1 MPVQSAERDRIL
13 VCVSASPTSLDVIR
27 RAAKLSRSLG
37 AELIAL
43 YVEDSDLQND
53 MQEKAVHQ
61 HLDLAERQGAV
72 ITTIYGNDP
81 ATAIAQYAR
90 VSGITKIVLGKS
102 PAKRGAFAPKETLM
116 SRLNELAPDVEIIIV
131 PNHLP
136 DDSKRFSLKRKLQGE
151 RFTAG
156 DLIRTVLILV
166 LCTGMG
172 FLFSAIGLAIT
183 NVVLIYILGVMAVAL
198 FTTGYIYS
206 LLSSLLSVL
215 IFNFFFTEPYYSLQS
230 SPDYFATFAV
240 MFAAAILSSSLT
252 SRIKTQSVQTA
263 NKAYQTEVLL
273 STSQL
278 LQKAEDREA
287 ILNVMLKQLSRLLE
301 HSVLYYDKADGALSS
316 EPVFNEIEEDHGFDH
331 VDLSAEWEAAE
342 WVGRNGKHAGRST
355 RKWSQAK
362 CLYMAIRGENR
373 VWAVAGIRA
382 DNAPSI
388 DEYRKNL
395 MISILDECALAIE
408 KDHMTREKQRVEES
422 ARQEA
427 LRANLLR
434 AISHDLR
441 TPLTS
446 ISGNAAILLEDSGD
460 LCESRKKT
468 LYASIY
474 DDAIWLNGLV
484 ENLLTITRTE
494 NGTIKLNLQPEMVS
508 DAIEEALRHL
518 DRNAANRKIA
528 TDLQDDLLMAR
539 MDSALIVQ
547 VLINLI
553 NNAVKYTP
561 ENAKITIG
569 AKSQDGMAVLWVED
583 EGQGIPEGDENKVF
597 EMFYTG
603 VKRSPDSRRGI
614 GLGLALCRTIVQA
627 HGGEINVKNVRP
639 HGAKF
644 WFTLPIAEVEEYEQ

>member
-1 MPVQSAERDRIL
+1 MPGKNLDREKIL
-13 VCVSASPTSLDVIR
+13 VCVSASPTSSDVIR
-27 RAAKLSRSLG
+27 RAAKLSKSAG

-43 YVEDSDLQND
+43 YVEDSEAQND
-53 MQEKAVHQ
+53 LQEKAVHE
-61 HLDLAERQGAV
+61 HLDMAERLGAV
-72 ITTIYGNDP
+72 IATVYGNDP

-102 PAKRGAFAPKETLM
+102 PGKRSFFSRKGTLM

-131 PNHLP
+131 PNRLQE
-136 DDSKRFSLKRKLQGE
+136 DSRHFSLRRKLQKE
-151 RFTAG
+151 QFTMG
-156 DLIRTVLILV
+156 DLVKTVLILV
-166 LCTGMG
+166 LCTGIG
-172 FLFSAIGLAIT
+172 FLFSSIGLAIT

-206 LLSSLLSVL
+206 LLSSLLSVF
-215 IFNFFFTEPYYSLQS
+215 IFNFFFTEPYYSLSS
-230 SPDYFATFAV
+230 SPDYFTTFAV

-278 LQKAEDREA
+278 LQKAEDKEA
-287 ILNVMLKQLSRLLE
+287 ILNVMLRQLCRLLE
-301 HSVLYYDKADGALSS
+301 HSVLCYDRTDGILS
-316 EPVFNEIEEDHGFDH
+316 EQPILHEIESDHGFSHIDFP
-331 VDLSAEWEAAE
+331 AEREAVE

-355 RKWSQAK
+355 RQWSQAK

-373 VWAVAGIRA
+373 VWAVVGIRA
-382 DNAPSI
+382 DNSPSI

-395 MISILDECALAIE
+395 TISILDECALALE
-408 KDHMTREKQRVEES
+408 KDHMTREKQRIEES

-446 ISGNAAILLEDSGD
+446 ISGNAAILLEDLGD
-460 LCESRKKT
+460 LDDSRKKA
-468 LYASIY
+468 LYASVY

-494 NGTIKLNLQPEMVS
+494 NGTVKLNLQSEMVS

-518 DRNAANRKIA
+518 DRNAAARKITIA
-528 TDLQDDLLMAR
+528 LQDDLLMAE

-561 ENAKITIG
+561 ENAGITIG
-569 AKSQDGMAVLWVED
+569 AKSEGNMAVLWVED
-583 EGQGIPEGDENKVF
+583 EGQGIPEGDEDKVF
-597 EMFYTG
+597 ELFYTG

-614 GLGLALCRTIVQA
+614 GLGLALCRSIVQA
-627 HGGEINVKNVRP
+627 HGGEIKVSNVRP

-644 WFTLPIAEVEEYEQ
+644 LFTLPIAEVEEYEQ

>member
-1 MPVQSAERDRIL
+1 MPVQDAERERIM
-13 VCVSASPTSLDVIR
+13 VCVSASPTSSDVIR
-27 RAAKLSRSLG
+27 RAARLSRAIG

-43 YVEDSDLQND
+43 YVEDSESQND
-53 MQEKAVHQ
+53 EQDKIVHE
-61 HLDLAERQGAV
+61 HLNLAERQGA
-72 ITTIYGNDP
+72 ILTTIYGNDP
-81 ATAIAQYAR
+81 ATAIAQYAQ

-102 PAKRGAFAPKETLM
+102 PGRRTLFAPRETLM

-131 PNHLP
+131 PNHLRE
-136 DDSKRFSLKRKLQGE
+136 DNRRFSLKRELQKE
-151 RFTAG
+151 RLTPR
-156 DLIRTVLILV
+156 DLVKTILILA
-166 LCTGMG
+166 LCTGVG
-172 FLFSAIGLAIT
+172 FLLSAAGLSLT
-183 NVVLIYILGVMAVAL
+183 NVVLIYILGVLAVAL
-198 FTTGYIYS
+198 FTYGYIYS
-206 LLSSLLSVL
+206 LLYSLFSVL

-252 SRIKTQSVQTA
+252 NRIKTQSVLTA

-278 LQKAEDREA
+278 LQKAEDRNA
-287 ILNVMLKQLSRLLE
+287 ILNVMLRQLSRLLE
-301 HSVLYYDKADGALSS
+301 HSVLYYDQTNGTLA
-316 EPVFNEIEEDHGFDH
+316 ETPVLNEIEGDSGFDQ
-331 VDLSAEWEAAE
+331 VDLAGERETAQ
-342 WVGRNGKHAGRST
+342 WVCRNGKHAGRST
-355 RKWSQAK
+355 RRWPQAR
-362 CLYMAIRGENR
+362 CLYMAIRSENR
-373 VWAVAGIRA
+373 VWAVVGIRA
-382 DNAPSI
+382 DNLPSI

-408 KDHMTREKQRVEES
+408 KDHMTREKQRMEES

-446 ISGNAAILLEDSGD
+446 ISGNAAILLEDFGD
-460 LCESRKKT
+460 LDESRKKA

-494 NGTIKLNLQPEMVS
+494 NGTMKLNLQSEMVS

-518 DRNAANRKIA
+518 DRNASRRKIV
-528 TDLQDDLLMAR
+528 TDLKDDLLMAR

-561 ENAKITIG
+561 ENARITIG
-569 AKSQDGMAVLWVED
+569 AKAEGEMAVLWVED
-583 EGQGIPEGDENKVF
+583 EGQGIPEGDEDKVF
-597 EMFYTG
+597 QMFYTG

-614 GLGLALCRTIVQA
+614 GLGLALCRSIVQA
-627 HGGEINVKNVRP
+627 HGGEIRMENVQP

-644 WFTLPIAEVEEYEQ
+644 WFTLPIAEVKEYE

>member
-1 MPVQSAERDRIL
+1 M
-13 VCVSASPTSLDVIR
+13 IR
-27 RAAKLSRSLG
+27 RAARLSASTG
-37 AELIAL
+37 ADLIAL
-43 YVEDSDLQND
+43 FVEDPENQND
-53 MQEKAVHQ
+53 AQEKAVHE
-61 HLDLAERQGAV
+61 HLSLAERQGAV

-102 PAKRGAFAPKETLM
+102 PGSRSFFARKETLM

-131 PNHLP
+131 PNRLP
-136 DDSKRFSLKRKLQGE
+136 EDRRRFSLMGKLQKE
-151 RFTAG
+151 KLAPD
-156 DLIRTVLILV
+156 DLVKTILILA
-166 LCTGMG
+166 LCTGIG
-172 FLFSAIGLAIT
+172 FLLSLGGLAIT
-183 NVVLIYILGVMAVAL
+183 NVVLIYILGVLAVAL
-198 FTTGYIYS
+198 FTTGYTCS

-215 IFNFFFTEPYYSLQS
+215 TFNFFFTEPYYSLQS
-230 SPDYFATFAV
+230 SPDYLATFAV

-278 LQKAEDREA
+278 LQKAEDRDA
-287 ILNVMLKQLSRLLE
+287 ILNVMLQQLNRLLE
-301 HSVLYYDKADGALSS
+301 HSVLYYDRTDGALAEKPVLS
-316 EPVFNEIEEDHGFDH
+316 ETESDHGFDG
-331 VDLSAEWEAAE
+331 VALPAEREAAE

-355 RKWSQAK
+355 RKWPQAR

-373 VWAVAGIRA
+373 VWAVVGIRA

-408 KDHMTREKQRVEES
+408 KDHMTREKQRIEES

-446 ISGNAAILLEDSGD
+446 ISGNAAVLLENLGD
-460 LCESRKKT
+460 LDETRKKE

-494 NGTIKLNLQPEMVS
+494 NGAIRLNLQPEMVS
-508 DAIEEALRHL
+508 EAIEEALRHL
-518 DRNAANRKIA
+518 DRNAANRKIV

-553 NNAVKYTP
+553 NNAVSYTP

-569 AKSQDGMAVLWVED
+569 AKPDGDMAVLWVED
-583 EGQGIPEGDENKVF
+583 EGEGIPEGEEDRVF

-614 GLGLALCRTIVQA
+614 GLGLALCRSIVQA
-627 HGGEINVKNVRP
+627 HGGEIRVRNVLP
-639 HGAKF
+639 HGARF
-644 WFTLPIAEVEEYEQ
+644 WFTLPIAEVEDYGQ